1 MAAMMGCS
9 LGLMRHAQKARTFT
23 KNLTRVLLDAMH
35 HELLAWGGGRG
46 VILRLEVT
54 NLLAGGQRRCLCRD
68 FSNC

>member
-35 HELLAWGGGRG
+35 HELLAWGGEGGHPAPGGDEPACWRS
-46 VILRLEVT
+46 T
-54 NLLAGGQRRCLCRD
+54 SLLV
-68 FSNC
+68 S